1 MGANMIGQ
9 LRIYTINK
17 GMMDSWLKLFG
28 EELVRRVKEAG
39 IGVHTAW
46 VNEDRTQ
53 FIWIRTFGDRS
64 EIEPK
69 EAAFYGTEWWKQ
81 NVDLI
86 RGHQAHREI
95 TVIEPFLPDGA

>member
-1 MGANMIGQ
+1 MIGQ

-53 FIWIRTFGDRS
+53 FIWIRTFGNRS